1 MTGSGYMG
9 RHWLTTLLS
18 QWMAREGSKL
28 VGGAHQL
35 MADGFLST
43 QKLPL
48 RLTISIVG
56 KCFSCI
62 LFSVYSAPWSEG
74 EGRGSHKEHHHYTHT
89 QRPAGH
95 HTFHYL
101 THASTHTHTNTRTH
115 AHTHACTHAR
125 THAHTHARTHARTH
139 TRTHARTHAPLR
151 SCSSPLHLLS

>member
-9 RHWLTTLLS
+9 RHWLTTPLS

-74 EGRGSHKEHHHYTHT
+74 EGRGSH
-89 QRPAGH
+89 
-95 HTFHYL
+95 TFHYL
-101 THASTHTHTNTRTH
+101 THASTHTHKHTH
-115 AHTHACTHAR
+115 MRASTHTHTHKHTHACKHTH
-125 THAHTHARTHARTH
+125 THKHTHARVHARTH
-139 TRTHARTHAPLR
+139 TPLR